1 MANAA
6 LLFFYGSDGNYVSKI
21 YAARSYACDER
32 VVRSM
37 RDRAMEFT
45 AGVSSNRKGASR
57 ARTETFD
64 LGALPPTLAAQ
75 CRGLIESYHEIH
87 GYGCLPNM
95 LWRAEL
101 GDFIKAHACLRQILR
116 KASTTRSAKVANKGF
131 VEIAT
136 AILSLEILASDFAS
150 WSTMFPEAKST
161 ANALLRMRSARMF
174 LMEYYLYPPKHISPA
189 ILAAL
194 TPPSSEPAWHEASSP
209 ELASQKLALNYAKAR
224 QDEAKRESA
233 LAVPATGWV

>member
-1 MANAA
+1 MLASSA
-6 LLFFYGSDGNYVSKI
+6 F
-21 YAARSYACDER
+21 
-32 VVRSM
+32 VRSV
-37 RDRAMEFT
+37 RDTTMEFS
-45 AGVSSNRKGASR
+45 ASASGNSKGASR

-64 LGALPPTLAAQ
+64 LSALPPSLAAQ

-101 GDFIKAHACLRQILR
+101 EGFIKKHPCLRQILR
-116 KASTTRSAKVANKGF
+116 KASTTRSAKIANKGF

-150 WSTMFPEAKST
+150 WSTMFPEAKSM

-174 LMEYYLYPPKHISPA
+174 LMEHYLYPPKHINPA
-189 ILAAL
+189 VLAAL
-194 TPPSSEPAWHEASSP
+194 APPQDLQPVLQPAEPGWHAAASGP
-209 ELASQKLALNYAKAR
+209 ELGSQKRALNYANAMR
-224 QDEAKRESA
+224 DEAKGEQVFA
-233 LAVPATGWV
+233 LPASGWA

>member
-1 MANAA
+1 MESTASI
-6 LLFFYGSDGNYVSKI
+6 LSSSD
-21 YAARSYACDER
+21 
-32 VVRSM
+32 
-37 RDRAMEFT
+37 
-45 AGVSSNRKGASR
+45 GASR
-57 ARTETFD
+57 TKTEPFD
-64 LGALPPTLAAQ
+64 LSALPSTLAAQ
-75 CRGLIESYHEIH
+75 CRGLIESYHDIH

-101 GDFIKAHACLRQILR
+101 EDFIKKHSCLRHILR

-150 WSTMFPEAKST
+150 WSTMFPEAKSM

-189 ILAAL
+189 IMAAL
-194 TPPSSEPAWHEASSP
+194 APPSGLHLVEAGLQVASNP
-209 ELASQKLALNYAKAR
+209 ELASQRLALNYAKAVR
-224 QDEAKRESA
+224 DEMKGESA
-233 LAVPATGWV
+233 SSLPATTWA

>member
-1 MANAA
+1 MRAMQDKTMEFRATVP
-6 LLFFYGSDGNYVSKI
+6 GNG
-21 YAARSYACDER
+21 AARA
-32 VVRSM
+32 
-37 RDRAMEFT
+37 RA
-45 AGVSSNRKGASR
+45 
-57 ARTETFD
+57 ETLD
-64 LGALPPTLAAQ
+64 LGALPPTLVAQ
-75 CRGLIESYHEIH
+75 CRGLIESYHDIH

-101 GDFIKAHACLRQILR
+101 EGFIKKNPCLRQILR
-116 KASTTRSAKVANKGF
+116 KASTTRSAKVSNKGF

-150 WSTMFPEAKST
+150 WSAMFPEARSM

-194 TPPSSEPAWHEASSP
+194 APPPSQPPGEPGWQGASSP
-209 ELASQKLALNYAKAR
+209 ELASQRLALNYANALR
-224 QDEAKRESA
+224 DELKRESA
-233 LAVPATGWV
+233 LALPASGWA

>member
-1 MANAA
+1 MLASSA
-6 LLFFYGSDGNYVSKI
+6 F
-21 YAARSYACDER
+21 
-32 VVRSM
+32 VRSM

-45 AGVSSNRKGASR
+45 ASVSENRKGPSR

-64 LGALPPTLAAQ
+64 LSALPPTLAAQ

-101 GDFIKAHACLRQILR
+101 GDFIKAHPCLRQILR

-150 WSTMFPEAKST
+150 WSTMFPEARST
-161 ANALLRMRSARMF
+161 ANALLRMRSTRMF

-194 TPPSSEPAWHEASSP
+194 TPPPNRQSAEPTWHEASSP
-209 ELASQKLALNYAKAR
+209 ELASQKLALNYANAR

-233 LAVPATGWV
+233 FVVSATGWV

>member
-1 MANAA
+1 MLMSSAFVRSERDTTMESPASAPGSANVSDPANASDPSSASDNGKTA
-6 LLFFYGSDGNYVSKI
+6 L
-21 YAARSYACDER
+21 
-32 VVRSM
+32 
-37 RDRAMEFT
+37 
-45 AGVSSNRKGASR
+45 R

-64 LGALPPTLAAQ
+64 PGALPPSLAAQ

-101 GDFIKAHACLRQILR
+101 EGFIKKHPCLRQILR
-116 KASTTRSAKVANKGF
+116 KASTTRSAKIANKGF

-150 WSTMFPEAKST
+150 WSTMFPEAKSM

-174 LMEYYLYPPKHISPA
+174 LMEHYLYPPKHINPA
-189 ILAAL
+189 VLAAL
-194 TPPSSEPAWHEASSP
+194 SPPQDLQPAAQPAEPGWQAAPGP
-209 ELASQKLALNYAKAR
+209 ELAGQKLALNYANAMR
-224 QDEAKRESA
+224 DEATGEQVFA
-233 LAVPATGWV
+233 LPGSN

>member
-1 MANAA
+1 
-6 LLFFYGSDGNYVSKI
+6 
-21 YAARSYACDER
+21 
-32 VVRSM
+32 
-37 RDRAMEFT
+37 MEFR
-45 AGVSSNRKGASR
+45 ANVPGNSNNATQAS
-57 ARTETFD
+57 TETLD
-64 LGALPPTLAAQ
+64 LDALPPTLVAQ
-75 CRGLIESYHEIH
+75 CRGLIESYHDIH

-101 GDFIKAHACLRQILR
+101 EGFIKKNPCLRQILR
-116 KASTTRSAKVANKGF
+116 KASTTRSAKVSNKGF

-150 WSTMFPEAKST
+150 WSTMFPEARSM

-194 TPPSSEPAWHEASSP
+194 APPPSQPPAEPGWQDVSSP
-209 ELASQKLALNYAKAR
+209 ELASQRLALNYANAR
-224 QDEAKRESA
+224 RDEMNRESA
-233 LAVPATGWV
+233 LAWSASGWA